1 MTAGNGITTLNRGGI
16 IPTNITTRRNPMIEN
31 PLTIAPFYKGW
42 DEYQQRLVQAVAPL
56 TLEQLALGVA
66 QRLRPIGMLI
76 AHIIVVRAGWLH
88 FNLLERDERLL
99 EFVEWNEWDYETRPA
114 ADLVRGLE

>member
-1 MTAGNGITTLNRGGI
+1 
-16 IPTNITTRRNPMIEN
+16 MIEN

-66 QRLRPIGMLI
+66 QRLR
-76 AHIIVVRAGWLH
+76 
-88 FNLLERDERLL
+88 
-99 EFVEWNEWDYETRPA
+99 WDARSPRSGGGTR
-114 ADLVRGLE
+114 